1 MIILAAA
8 PGQTLPKYPEPT
20 HVFSKRACQL
30 SVLVDNKKVNSIYR
44 CNYISLELQF

>member
-8 PGQTLPKYPEPT
+8 PGQMLPKYPEPT

-30 SVLVDNKKVNSIYR
+30 SVLVDNKKVHYVK
-44 CNYISLELQF
+44 ISKISM